1 MDAPPPIIIGLEGL
15 IQHSLPRITRFR
27 SAAAA
32 MTDFGPLSPFLKR
45 LQVSVLLLGSIY
57 RKFSQYDMIAGS
69 DLCLGICHDSLVQTQ
84 GMIEAVLQAPDGN
97 NVYKLGA
104 EVLIERLPD
113 EISSFISSVE
123 LLRSTYQESV
133 ILWLLSSHVRT
144 ANHLGCRSQSEY
156 ILGSMKELVN
166 FRQDYSKHLQEC
178 THNRKK
184 GSHPVTV
191 TGSSEDE
198 RTSRLDNG
206 TQLTEPEVSSST
218 KSPGQRAIGVKSALA
233 GNTAAVREKL
243 GHTAVLGAHSKS
255 NRGGKLRHEAKKNR
269 EA

>member
-32 MTDFGPLSPFLKR
+32 MTNFGRLSPFLKR
-45 LQVSVLLLGSIY
+45 LQVSILLLGSIY

-84 GMIEAVLQAPDGN
+84 GMIEAVLQAPEGD
-97 NVYKLGA
+97 NVYNLGA

-133 ILWLLSSHVRT
+133 EFHLLPNLSFLSLTMLKQITIRIHSRINEG
-144 ANHLGCRSQSEY
+144 ARQSTKR
-156 ILGSMKELVN
+156 L
-166 FRQDYSKHLQEC
+166 LQAPA
-178 THNRKK
+178 RMYAQPKK
-184 GSHPVTV
+184 GI
-191 TGSSEDE
+191 
-198 RTSRLDNG
+198 TSCCNDRI
-206 TQLTEPEVSSST
+206 E
-218 KSPGQRAIGVKSALA
+218 
-233 GNTAAVREKL
+233 
-243 GHTAVLGAHSKS
+243 
-255 NRGGKLRHEAKKNR
+255 
-269 EA
+269 

>member
-1 MDAPPPIIIGLEGL
+1 MDTPPPIIIGLEGL

-32 MTDFGPLSPFLKR
+32 MTNFGRLSPFLKR

-84 GMIEAVLQAPDGN
+84 GMMQAVLQAPDGD
-97 NVYKLGA
+97 NVYDLDA

-113 EISSFISSVE
+113 EISSFVSSVE
-123 LLRSTYQESV
+123 LLRSTYQES
-133 ILWLLSSHVRT
+133 
-144 ANHLGCRSQSEY
+144 QSEY
-156 ILGSMKELVN
+156 ILGSMKELAN
-166 FRQDYSKHLQEC
+166 LRQDYSKHLQDC
-178 THNRKK
+178 TNRKK
-184 GSHPVTV
+184 GALLVPM

-198 RTSRLDNG
+198 RTSRSDG
-206 TQLTEPEVSSST
+206 TQLTEPEVSST
-218 KSPGQRAIGVKSALA
+218 KSPGQKAIQAKLALSRS
-233 GNTAAVREKL
+233 TAAVRGKL
-243 GHTAVLGAHSKS
+243 GHTAVLGAQSRPS
-255 NRGGKLRHEAKKNR
+255 RSAKLGHEAKKNK

>member
-32 MTDFGPLSPFLKR
+32 MTNFGRLSPFLKR
-45 LQVSVLLLGSIY
+45 LQVSILLLGSIY

-84 GMIEAVLQAPDGN
+84 GMIEAVLQAPEGD
-97 NVYKLGA
+97 NVYNLGA

-123 LLRSTYQESV
+123 LLRSTYQES
-133 ILWLLSSHVRT
+133 
-144 ANHLGCRSQSEY
+144 QSEY
-156 ILGSMKELVN
+156 ILGSMKELAN
-166 FRQDYSKHLQEC
+166 LRRDYSKHLQEC

-184 GSHPVTV
+184 GSRLAVM

-198 RTSRLDNG
+198 RTSRSDNG
-206 TQLTEPEVSSST
+206 TQLTEPEASLSGKSSRQRLVEE
-218 KSPGQRAIGVKSALA
+218 KSSLA
-233 GNTAAVREKL
+233 ANTATIKQKL
-243 GHTAVLGAHSKS
+243 GHTATLGARRK
-255 NRGGKLRHEAKKNR
+255 A
-269 EA
+269 

>member
-32 MTDFGPLSPFLKR
+32 MTDFGRLSPFLKR

-84 GMIEAVLQAPDGN
+84 GMMQAVLQAPDGD
-97 NVYKLGA
+97 NVYNLGA

-123 LLRSTYQESV
+123 LLRSTYQES
-133 ILWLLSSHVRT
+133 
-144 ANHLGCRSQSEY
+144 QSEY
-156 ILGSMKELVN
+156 ILGSMKELAN
-166 FRQDYSKHLQEC
+166 LRQDYSKHLQEC
-178 THNRKK
+178 THRKK
-184 GSHPVTV
+184 GAHLVM

-198 RTSRLDNG
+198 RTSRSDG
-206 TQLTEPEVSSST
+206 TQLTEPEVSSSI
-218 KSPGQRAIGVKSALA
+218 KSPGQRVIEVKLTPSR
-233 GNTAAVREKL
+233 NTAVSIRGKL
-243 GHTAVLGAHSKS
+243 GHTAVLGAQARP
-255 NRGGKLRHEAKKNR
+255 NRSGELGYESKKNK

>member
-32 MTDFGPLSPFLKR
+32 MTNFGRLSPFLKR
-45 LQVSVLLLGSIY
+45 LQVSILLLGSIY

-84 GMIEAVLQAPDGN
+84 GMIEAVLQAPEGD
-97 NVYKLGA
+97 NVYNLGA

-123 LLRSTYQESV
+123 LLRSTYQES
-133 ILWLLSSHVRT
+133 
-144 ANHLGCRSQSEY
+144 QSEY
-156 ILGSMKELVN
+156 MLGSMKELAN
-166 FRQDYSKHLQEC
+166 LRRDYSKHLQEC
-178 THNRKK
+178 TNNREK
-184 GSHPVTV
+184 GSRLAVM

-198 RTSRLDNG
+198 RTSRSDNG
-206 TQLTEPEVSSST
+206 TQLTEPEASLSS
-218 KSPGQRAIGVKSALA
+218 KSSRQRLVEENPALA
-233 GNTAAVREKL
+233 ANTATMKQKL
-243 GHTAVLGAHSKS
+243 GHTAALGARRK
-255 NRGGKLRHEAKKNR
+255 A
-269 EA
+269 

>member
-32 MTDFGPLSPFLKR
+32 MTNFGRVSPFLKR

-123 LLRSTYQESV
+123 LLRSTYQES
-133 ILWLLSSHVRT
+133 
-144 ANHLGCRSQSEY
+144 QSEY
-156 ILGSMKELVN
+156 ILGSIKELAN
-166 FRQDYSKHLQEC
+166 LRQDYSTHLQEC
-178 THNRKK
+178 THRK
-184 GSHPVTV
+184 GAPVMV
-191 TGSSEDE
+191 MTGSSED
-198 RTSRLDNG
+198 G
-206 TQLTEPEVSSST
+206 TQLTEPEVSS
-218 KSPGQRAIGVKSALA
+218 KSPGQRAIKPATRG
-233 GNTAAVREKL
+233 KL
-243 GHTAVLGAHSKS
+243 GHTAVLGHSRP
-255 NRGGKLRHEAKKNR
+255 NIGEKLRPEAKGNK